1 MRYVDLSHT
10 ITSGMVTYRGL
21 PAPLICDFLSREKA
35 AEQYIDGETFQIGHL
50 TMVGNTGTYIDCPFH
65 RYEDGRQFTSLFLK
79 DLVDLPGILVHVPY
93 QTQLAV
99 DVEHI
104 EHLDVTGKAFLIRTD
119 WATHWGTDAYFEN
132 HPFLTESAAQLLV
145 SKQPKLVGIDA
156 YNIDDT
162 RVMRRPVHT
171 HLLGAE
177 IPIVEHLCQLH
188 LLPKDGFY
196 FSAAPPK
203 ISGMGSFPVRAY
215 GKF

>member
-1 MRYVDLSHT
+1 
-10 ITSGMVTYRGL
+10 MVTYRGL

-35 AEQYIDGETFQIGHL
+35 AAQYADGESFQIGHL

-65 RYEDGRQFTSLFLK
+65 RYEGGRQFSSLFLK

-93 QTQLAV
+93 QTQLTV

-104 EHLDVTGKAFLIRTD
+104 EHLDVTGKALLIRTD
-119 WATHWGTDAYFEN
+119 WSSHWGTDAYFEN
-132 HPFLTESAAQLLV
+132 HPFLTESAARLLV
-145 SKQPKLVGIDA
+145 SMQPKLVGIDA

-188 LLPKDGFY
+188 LLPQDGFH

-215 GKF
+215 GRF